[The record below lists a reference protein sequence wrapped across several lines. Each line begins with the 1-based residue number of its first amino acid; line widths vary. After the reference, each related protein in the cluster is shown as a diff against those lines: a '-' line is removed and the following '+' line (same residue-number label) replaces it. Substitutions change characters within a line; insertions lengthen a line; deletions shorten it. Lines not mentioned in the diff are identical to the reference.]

1 MKTAVQFGAG
11 NIGRSFM
18 GQLFWETGYRI
29 IFVDVNKEIVDLVN
43 KRGKCPILLL
53 DAYENKEIHLSI
65 DKINALHVDE
75 KEKIADA
82 ISNADIV
89 STAVGVRNLV
99 HIAPLIAGG
108 LMERFKD
115 TSVPLDIY
123 LCENALDAP
132 NTLKTEVF
140 KFFDS
145 KTREIV
151 ENKVGFVGTVV
162 ARMVDVVSD
171 RSNDDPLGAIAD
183 AYHKFPIDGK
193 AIKTKPP
200 DIKGLKV
207 VRNFQAEFERKF
219 FTLNLG
225 HASIGYLGY
234 LKNYTY
240 VNEAIK
246 DKYLSAVFD
255 GVLNEARAAMLKK
268 YPEDLDP
275 YEYDE
280 VIKDIKIR
288 FGNPMFFDTIKRIA
302 RDPVRKLGP
311 EDRLIGS
318 AKLCLSYGIFP
329 ENIAYVCGAAL
340 CYDFCEDINAVELQR
355 KISEQGIEK
364 TLEEVSGVDSKGK
377 LGRKI
382 IKSYLELQKKR
393 KGWKNYARD
402 KEGKK

>member
-1 MKTAVQFGAG
+1 MKIATQFGAG

-18 GQLFWETGYRI
+18 GQLFWEIGYRI
-29 IFVDVNKEIVDLVN
+29 IFVDVNKEIVDLIN
-43 KRGKCPILLL
+43 KRGECPILLL
-53 DAYENKEIHLSI
+53 DAYKNKEINLTI
-65 DKINALHVDE
+65 DKISALHVDE
-75 KEKIADA
+75 KEKISEA

-108 LMERFKD
+108 LTKRFKD
-115 TSVPLDIY
+115 ISAPLDIY

-132 NTLKTEVF
+132 NTLTPGVL
-140 KFFDS
+140 KFLDS
-145 KTREIV
+145 KTKEV
-151 ENKVGFVGTVV
+151 VKNNDGFVGTVV

-171 RSNDDPLGAIAD
+171 RLNDDPLGAIAD
-183 AYHKFPIDGK
+183 SYHKFPIDGK

-207 VRNFQAEFERKF
+207 AHNFRAEFERKF

-246 DKYLSAVFD
+246 DKYLSTIFD

-268 YPEDLDP
+268 YPVDLDP
-275 YEYDE
+275 DEYDE

-288 FGNPMFFDTIKRIA
+288 FGNPMFFDTVKRIA

-318 AKLCLSYGIFP
+318 AKLCLSYDIFP

-340 CYDFCEDINAVELQR
+340 CYDFCEDASAVELQK
-355 KISEQGIEK
+355 KISEQDVEK
-364 TLEEVSGVDSKGK
+364 TLEEISGVDSKGK

-382 IKSYLELQKKR
+382 IKSYFELQKKR
-393 KGWKNYARD
+393 KDWENYARD
-402 KEGKK
+402 I